1 MTVQKNYA
9 SQWWATVYVAGISL
23 AITFLLGR
31 LFGPGTFGTY
41 SYIVTVGALLGI
53 LQDGGF
59 KTLINREQASPSLD
73 LSPEQLLARG
83 LGHLLITTS
92 LAAVVIL
99 LLSLEHQKALLLALF
114 SFGLGAATNF
124 ISSIKKGRG
133 QFVEEAWWRFRIRTI
148 TAVAVVLSV
157 WLWEPTVEG
166 VLIAWSVGQ
175 LLVLIS
181 QREFSLTRISVFG
194 KDNQVFKSVL
204 ALLIIDIA
212 TLIYFKIDIVMLM
225 HLQDSKEVVG
235 FYSASSRIIEGVI
248 LLLFP
253 FANVFFRDFRLAW
266 QEHGEF
272 KKLSRVWL
280 MRAAVCASVVVPMAW
295 LLAEPVLTLC
305 FGESFTQ
312 GEQILRFLLLAL
324 FFIIPNLVLTQGVL
338 ALNREVFYAK
348 IACLAA
354 VLNIGLNWALI
365 PRLGPEGAALGT
377 GITEA
382 FLFGVFSWNMMRWLK
397 TQHGESHG

>member
-1 MTVQKNYA
+1 MTVRKNYT
-9 SQWWATVYVAGISL
+9 SQWWATVYVAGVSL
-23 AITFLLGR
+23 LITFLLGR
-31 LFGPGTFGTY
+31 LFGPGTFGSY
-41 SYIVTVGALLGI
+41 SYIVTVGALVGI
-53 LQDGGF
+53 FQDGGF
-59 KTLINREQASPSLD
+59 KTLINREQASPSLG
-73 LSPEQLLARG
+73 LESRG
-83 LGHLLITTS
+83 LFAQALGHVLIATS
-92 LAAVVIL
+92 VAAGVIL
-99 LLSLEHQKALLLALF
+99 LLPLQHKNALLIALV
-114 SFGLGAATNF
+114 SFGLGAITNF
-124 ISSIKKGRG
+124 ISSIKKGSG
-133 QFVEEAWWRFRIRTI
+133 DFIEEASWRSRIRTV
-148 TAVAVVLSV
+148 TALAVILSV

-175 LLVLIS
+175 FLVLVT
-181 QREFSLTRISVFG
+181 QRDFSLTRISIFG
-194 KDNQVFKSVL
+194 WDRRVLKSVL

-225 HLQDSKEVVG
+225 HLQESKDAVG

-272 KKLSRVWL
+272 KKLSQAWL
-280 MRAAVCASVVVPMAW
+280 LRAGMCAALVVPLAW

-305 FGESFTQ
+305 FGESFSQ
-312 GEQILRFLLLAL
+312 GEHVLRFLLLAL

-338 ALNREVFYAK
+338 ALNRESFYAK

-354 VLNIGLNWALI
+354 VLNIGLNWILI
-365 PRLGPEGAALGT
+365 PRFGPAGAALGT

-382 FLFGVFSWNMMRWLK
+382 FLFGIFLYNMMRWLN
-397 TQHGESHG
+397 TQKGASHA